1 MTRCILYLLFFLSGV
16 SGLGY
21 EILWTRMLSISLGHE
36 IVAMLAVISA
46 FFSGFA
52 LGAWFLD
59 RPVSRSPAPGKWYI
73 FLEIVIGLW
82 ALALIFILPRTNDFA
97 AACIGVSPPPLKH
110 WSICFFYPFVVLLPA
125 TFAMGGT
132 LPAIDRLFER
142 LGKDGFALAGLY
154 SINTFGGMAGTFL
167 VTFLVLPQLGMNQ
180 AAILLSFLNFMV
192 AATLFYLV
200 GARKAVLPSSL
211 PWPEKQPGWQRLYL
225 TLFITGLLGIGFEV
239 LMTRVFSQVLENTVY
254 SFACL
259 LMVFLFGTALGA
271 WIYQQNRPSG
281 TPAGTLSFLLL
292 AAAFSCLLSIS
303 TLQYVYPL
311 FLWLQKVFGG
321 KFSGAIAA
329 ELLLSLLYFLL
340 PTVCMG
346 AIFSHLA
353 QSLKCRDRGVGRALC
368 LNTLGGAIAPFFFGI
383 WLLPIAGIEYS
394 LLLVPVAYVL
404 CLQESRR
411 TYVSA
416 GAALAAV
423 ALYLALH
430 SNPYQFL
437 STQAGDSVV
446 HHKEGVMA
454 SVSVIKD
461 DRRQL
466 HLKVNN
472 HFQMGGTTSVYSD
485 RRQAYLPLLLHPNP
499 KNALF
504 LGLGTGNTFAAAT
517 RFPELKAEG
526 VELIPEVIEAIDF
539 FKTATGDLNT
549 SENLQIFTADARRY
563 VTASEHKYDV
573 IIADLF
579 HPARDGAG
587 NLYTREHF
595 QAIRKVL
602 QEDGLFCQWLPL
614 YQLDLEMFQVITR
627 TFLEVFPEG
636 QAFLAHY
643 SLEQPIIGLV
653 GGRQKLR
660 LPENWYNSRLQDEKQ
675 RQHMSK
681 FGYDSIYSL
690 LGTFVAGGDSLREYA
705 GSASANT
712 DAHPV
717 VLFQAPHFVYGSPA
731 PASERLLKL
740 LDALPQPE
748 PDDILRDE
756 GTEKGAMTRSRLAAY
771 WLARNSFLQLGTKV
785 ERTSDVVQMFDQ
797 VGAPLLDVVRKSVDF
812 LPAYFPLVAI
822 AYDLYPYD
830 PDASQQLFLDLER
843 ANPLRREAPVL
854 LQRLLAQ

>member
-1 MTRCILYLLFFLSGV
+1 
-16 SGLGY
+16 
-21 EILWTRMLSISLGHE
+21 
-36 IVAMLAVISA
+36 
-46 FFSGFA
+46 
-52 LGAWFLD
+52 
-59 RPVSRSPAPGKWYI
+59 
-73 FLEIVIGLW
+73 
-82 ALALIFILPRTNDFA
+82 
-97 AACIGVSPPPLKH
+97 
-110 WSICFFYPFVVLLPA
+110 
-125 TFAMGGT
+125 
-132 LPAIDRLFER
+132 
-142 LGKDGFALAGLY
+142 
-154 SINTFGGMAGTFL
+154 
-167 VTFLVLPQLGMNQ
+167 
-180 AAILLSFLNFMV
+180 
-192 AATLFYLV
+192 
-200 GARKAVLPSSL
+200 
-211 PWPEKQPGWQRLYL
+211 
-225 TLFITGLLGIGFEV
+225 
-239 LMTRVFSQVLENTVY
+239 
-254 SFACL
+254 
-259 LMVFLFGTALGA
+259 
-271 WIYQQNRPSG
+271 
-281 TPAGTLSFLLL
+281 
-292 AAAFSCLLSIS
+292 
-303 TLQYVYPL
+303 
-311 FLWLQKVFGG
+311 
-321 KFSGAIAA
+321 
-329 ELLLSLLYFLL
+329 
-340 PTVCMG
+340 
-346 AIFSHLA
+346 
-353 QSLKCRDRGVGRALC
+353 
-368 LNTLGGAIAPFFFGI
+368 
-383 WLLPIAGIEYS
+383 
-394 LLLVPVAYVL
+394 
-404 CLQESRR
+404 
-411 TYVSA
+411 
-416 GAALAAV
+416 
-423 ALYLALH
+423 
-430 SNPYQFL
+430 
-437 STQAGDSVV
+437 
-446 HHKEGVMA
+446 MA
-454 SVSVIKD
+454 SVSVMQD

-549 SENLQIFTADARRY
+549 SENMQIFTADARRY

-705 GSASANT
+705 GAASANT

-771 WLARNSFLQLGTKV
+771 WVARNSFLQLGTKV

-797 VGAPLLDVVRKSVDF
+797 VSAPLLDVVRKSVDF

-843 ANPLRREAPVL
+843 ANPLRQEAPVL